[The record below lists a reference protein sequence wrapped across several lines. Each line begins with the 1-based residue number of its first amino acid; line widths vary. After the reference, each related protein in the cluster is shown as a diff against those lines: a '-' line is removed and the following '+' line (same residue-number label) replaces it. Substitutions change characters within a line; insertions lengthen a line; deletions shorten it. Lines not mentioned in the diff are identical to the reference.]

1 MQKQLNYLEERK
13 NKMVRLEITIKEI
26 NSLDYK
32 EITAIGTEISIQEI
46 GRKATKYEKE
56 VSNILKKRLKVDEK
70 LQFESKN
77 EKIKKVIEEILKSL

>member
-1 MQKQLNYLEERK
+1 
-13 NKMVRLEITIKEI
+13 MVRLEITIKEI

-32 EITAIGTEISIQEI
+32 EIAAAGTEISIQEI
-46 GRKATKYEKE
+46 GRKATKNEKE

-70 LQFESKN
+70 LQFESEN

>member
-1 MQKQLNYLEERK
+1 
-13 NKMVRLEITIKEI
+13 MVRLEITIKEI

-32 EITAIGTEISIQEI
+32 EITVIGTEISIQEI

-70 LQFESKN
+70 LQFESEN
-77 EKIKKVIEEILKSL
+77 EKIKKAIEEILKSL

>member
-1 MQKQLNYLEERK
+1 
-13 NKMVRLEITIKEI
+13 MVRLEITIKEI

-46 GRKATKYEKE
+46 GRKATKSEKE

-70 LQFESKN
+70 IQVETKKDELKEEL
-77 EKIKKVIEEILKSL
+77 EKLLKSL

>member
-1 MQKQLNYLEERK
+1 
-13 NKMVRLEITIKEI
+13 MVKLEITIKEI
-26 NSLDYK
+26 NSLDFS

-70 LQFESKN
+70 LQFESEN
-77 EKIKKVIEEILKSL
+77 EKIKKAIEEILKSL

>member
-1 MQKQLNYLEERK
+1 
-13 NKMVRLEITIKEI
+13 MVRLEITIKEI

-46 GRKATKYEKE
+46 GRKATKNEKE

-70 LQFESKN
+70 LQFESEN

>member
-1 MQKQLNYLEERK
+1 
-13 NKMVRLEITIKEI
+13 MVRLEITIKEI

-46 GRKATKYEKE
+46 GRKATKNEKE

-70 LQFESKN
+70 LQFESEN
-77 EKIKKVIEEILKSL
+77 EKIKKTIEEILKSL

>member
-1 MQKQLNYLEERK
+1 
-13 NKMVRLEITIKEI
+13 MVRLEISIKEI

-46 GRKATKYEKE
+46 GRKATKSEKE

-70 LQFESKN
+70 LQFESEN
-77 EKIKKVIEEILKSL
+77 EKIKKAIEEILKVYNNLFYKGYC